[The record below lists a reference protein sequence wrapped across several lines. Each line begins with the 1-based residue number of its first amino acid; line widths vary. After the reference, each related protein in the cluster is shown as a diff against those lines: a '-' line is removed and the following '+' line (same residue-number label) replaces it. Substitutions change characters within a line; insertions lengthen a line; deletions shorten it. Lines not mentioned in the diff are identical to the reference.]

1 MSRVFRGAVAALALV
16 AAVPAAAQDLGALS
30 WLVGRWQGTG
40 TMFGAASE
48 AALDIR
54 PALGGKFL
62 ELSYRGGGGFEG
74 RAFYRP
80 VETGGWQ
87 AQWFDNRGVTF
98 GISGRVE
105 GQVLTADWGSVETE
119 RGRTVYRLMPDGRL
133 EVTDTVATRDGGS
146 REFAR
151 HVLTRAE

>member
-1 MSRVFRGAVAALALV
+1 MLRLMSVCVAAALALV
-16 AAVPAAAQDLGALS
+16 AAPLVAQETSALA

-40 TMFGAASE
+40 TMFGSASE

-54 PALGGKFL
+54 PALGGRFL
-62 ELSYRGGGGFEG
+62 ELNYRGGGGFEG

-105 GQVLTADWGSVETE
+105 GQVLTADWGSAETE

-133 EVTDTVATRDGGS
+133 EVTDTVATQGGGS